1 MMIIDSELYCHDH
14 PNCSPRTF
22 LLSSKE
28 EVPFGRNEAHC
39 LDRTYSNHQ
48 QLQPCNFSWKKQE
61 NNERK
66 NNLSLSL
73 PSHHTF
79 MSLHRTFDIPSRD
92 HWVGR
97 QTLQTE
103 DSTEV
108 HNIIGAGLKR
118 KITKSTDPSGW
129 KAQARLHFCDCG
141 TVDCCQFSHNF
152 LNFHLFSHNLHQF
165 FKSTDR
171 KCKRRIQHT
180 SGFTWIIK
188 QLHKPRQI
196 EIQIKYL

>member
-14 PNCSPRTF
+14 QNCSPQTF

-48 QLQPCNFSWKKQE
+48 QHQPRNFSWKQQE

-92 HWVGR
+92 HWVER

-118 KITKSTDPSGW
+118 KITKAPTHLAERRKQDSTSVIVE
-129 KAQARLHFCDCG
+129 QL
-141 TVDCCQFSHNF
+141 TVASFPTTF
-152 LNFHLFSHNLHQF
+152 
-165 FKSTDR
+165 
-171 KCKRRIQHT
+171 
-180 SGFTWIIK
+180 
-188 QLHKPRQI
+188 
-196 EIQIKYL
+196 

>member
-14 PNCSPRTF
+14 QNCSPQTF

-48 QLQPCNFSWKKQE
+48 QHQPRNFSWKQQE

-108 HNIIGAGLKR
+108 HNFIGAGLKR
-118 KITKSTDPSGW
+118 KNRSIWLKGASKTPLLWLWNSWLLPVFPQLFK
-129 KAQARLHFCDCG
+129 
-141 TVDCCQFSHNF
+141 FSF
-152 LNFHLFSHNLHQF
+152 VFP
-165 FKSTDR
+165 
-171 KCKRRIQHT
+171 
-180 SGFTWIIK
+180 
-188 QLHKPRQI
+188 QLASIFQMDWS
-196 EIQIKYL
+196 QM